1 MKTSSFI
8 FRTLPVA
15 ALLLALT
22 ACSKFTHI
30 ATNAA
35 GHSISAEIEGDHS
48 IDSQTNRAVISCQF
62 GKITIER
69 ARVRLEDGPWTAIP
83 QEVPVTV
90 GIARHKRWV
99 TAGSVAIKE
108 TSR

>member
-1 MKTSSFI
+1 MKTSSII
-8 FRTLPVA
+8 FRAIPVA

-22 ACSKFTHI
+22 ACSKSTHI

-35 GHSISAEIEGDHS
+35 GHPILAEIEGDHS
-48 IDSQTNRAVISCQF
+48 IDCQSNRAVISCQF

-69 ARVRLEDGPWTAIP
+69 ARVRFEDGPWMTIP
-83 QEVPVTV
+83 QALPVTV